1 MKAVLLCGLIVF
13 GLPCQLIQAD
23 ELIYK
28 TVSVSDASDRTI
40 EITQTLRP
48 NGDGS
53 FTLLKIE
60 PEQEANAF
68 FDRACKEEIGLEARF
83 IRVNEGETIV
93 SESTVFGYVCQSE
106 S

>member
-1 MKAVLLCGLIVF
+1 MRISQVCGFLTLVLSA
-13 GLPCQLIQAD
+13 QLSQAS

-28 TVSVSDASDRTI
+28 TVSVSDARDRII

-48 NGDGS
+48 NKDGS

-68 FDRACKEEIGLEARF
+68 FDRACKEEVGPEARF